1 MARAGMARWRAK
13 NSSGPAEGGDEVQR
27 SLELLDR
34 VLSEFDDLENGNA
47 TAAAAAA
54 GAVAAGPPSK
64 AAAAAA
70 SSVGG
75 SPQPPEGLPGGGAA
89 DDGGGAADADGDAEG
104 DGGGAARVP
113 ESPLG
118 HQSEDDGYM
127 SMNGRRPA
135 KLALDLPLAP
145 AAAPPQPAAP
155 GGVAASAAHPPPPPE
170 EAERII
176 STLLPRLSPGS
187 CAALGRRPVRPFL
200 LSGCGGSQEALT
212 GAANGCR
219 VTTATQTTLP
229 KTRVAGQLS
238 VSSLR
243 FSSLPPDSALQRAA
257 RRLPPRTVPGAC
269 AAERHREVRRRRND
283 DNFSDDSLEA
293 EPVGPPAR
301 EGAGLPPPPPPTSPA
316 PPPPPSPSPSPTRRP
331 QRPPVA
337 WEVALHDQPGSTRV
351 VGRRRRRSADHI
363 ASGQRGRGRVV
374 VERRAASTEDD
385 SASASAT
392 PSSDGGTPEWPRA
405 RALPAHGTYVIR
417 KGRRREA
424 LPLPLQLP
432 QVPPPPA
439 LASAS
444 SAAGD
449 SESSPP
455 SGELKRCS
463 STFDNIRS
471 LLNEGRLEGLDEP
484 PPDFPPPAPPA
495 LVRVVS
501 LPSLPVEPPPLERS
515 RSDGH
520 RLSRLHEL
528 AVTLEEDDDDDAD
541 VAAAAGATVLNG
553 HRSPHPEAAAA
564 ASAAAAGPEGELAS
578 PSGSRDGYWRRD
590 DAEGSSVDEAEGAT
604 GGGGGGGG
612 CYFLRGRGHGDAP
625 SGGQAVSD
633 VENKRRLS
641 QCEEAIRC
649 IIEGDRRPESDADLL
664 FPLANGKD
672 ESLDF
677 SDADDRR
684 ATSQSEELSSCNSL
698 DVPASS
704 SREDMLADSSLDEEA
719 LTGREAGSRSA
730 LRARRGADVDRVRVR
745 DGDPGYRRFALDGE
759 RSPHDGLDDGLPEAS
774 SADHD
779 ADVSS
784 LNSTDI
790 NGKLSQEDS
799 LEVTPSPSH
808 DEGVNCCSTQGSSAD
823 EAAASRGGGDDMSE
837 EEARLI
843 RQLRREHLQLQHPV
857 DVPRPRRDYPTEPA
871 QQHAVRL
878 EVRPPPPPRS
888 ATAPA
893 VSSAAASGS
902 RQEDYRAPDASQ
914 HAQQVTVS
922 ADLEFPPLPPSPVE
936 EAEDEYSEILP
947 GLPGARKADPP
958 KEEAASR
965 QQQPPPPPPHQHQH
979 PHPPDAANSL
989 RTRSMDAG
997 FGRAARGHGSRREVP
1012 CERRT
1017 LPPELP
1023 PHRRP
1028 RAYAP
1033 RSPAAPSPAPAAA
1046 PGGLQTSCSLPETPI
1061 FARGSGFDV
1070 PRTPLRRG
1078 APLLP
1083 ELPAGGPG
1091 RGWYPRHRARPASSE
1106 HLDRLG
1112 PAGSAAG
1119 AHHHHHA
1126 HHHPPWDAARK
1137 PTTLPPNLS
1146 PKFFHRSPREA
1157 LRRVT
1162 SLLIRKGSSSKESK
1176 KEQLSPTGLGM
1187 GSESRHKRG
1196 FFRSLWKRSRHYSLE
1211 QQ

>member
-47 TAAAAAA
+47 TAAAAA

-64 AAAAAA
+64 TAAAAA

-89 DDGGGAADADGDAEG
+89 DDGGGGADADGDAEG

-145 AAAPPQPAAP
+145 ASAAAPAQPAAP

-200 LSGCGGSQEALT
+200 LSGCGGSQEALS

-219 VTTATQTTLP
+219 VTTATQTTLVDLTKFP
-229 KTRVAGQLS
+229 PRLLHHCSQFRQPAPGG
-238 VSSLR
+238 SS
-243 FSSLPPDSALQRAA
+243 SKDGASALSRSCQRAETWEMSGSMKQGTIA
-257 RRLPPRTVPGAC
+257 VDTIEADRVRQYGLLSRLGEDEWPLLVKKRTPENNVRRRLPPRTVPGAC

-283 DNFSDDSLEA
+283 DNFSDDSLES
-293 EPVGPPAR
+293 EP
-301 EGAGLPPPPPPTSPA
+301 
-316 PPPPPSPSPSPTRRP
+316 
-331 QRPPVA
+331 
-337 WEVALHDQPGSTRV
+337 
-351 VGRRRRRSADHI
+351 
-363 ASGQRGRGRVV
+363 RGRGRVV

-385 SASASAT
+385 SASASASAT

-424 LPLPLQLP
+424 LPLQLQLP

-484 PPDFPPPAPPA
+484 PPDFLPPAPPA

-528 AVTLEEDDDDDAD
+528 AVTLEEDDDDDAAD
-541 VAAAAGATVLNG
+541 VAAAAATVLNG
-553 HRSPHPEAAAA
+553 RRSPHPEA
-564 ASAAAAGPEGELAS
+564 
-578 PSGSRDGYWRRD
+578 
-590 DAEGSSVDEAEGAT
+590 SVDEAEGAT
-604 GGGGGGGG
+604 GGGGGGGGGG

-649 IIEGDRRPESDADLL
+649 IIEGDRRPDSDADLL

-719 LTGREAGSRSA
+719 LTGREVGSRIA

-823 EAAASRGGGDDMSE
+823 EAAAGRGGGGGDDMSE

-857 DVPRPRRDYPTEPA
+857 DVPRPRRDYPTEPPQQ

-893 VSSAAASGS
+893 VTSAAASGS
-902 RQEDYRAPDASQ
+902 RQEAYRAPAASQ
-914 HAQQVTVS
+914 HAEQVTVS

-979 PHPPDAANSL
+979 PHPPDAASSL

-1033 RSPAAPSPAPAAA
+1033 RSPAAPSPAPA

>member
-47 TAAAAAA
+47 TAAAAA
-54 GAVAAGPPSK
+54 GA
-64 AAAAAA
+64 
-70 SSVGG
+70 
-75 SPQPPEGLPGGGAA
+75 
-89 DDGGGAADADGDAEG
+89 
-104 DGGGAARVP
+104 
-113 ESPLG
+113 SPLG

-145 AAAPPQPAAP
+145 ASAAAPAQPAAP
-155 GGVAASAAHPPPPPE
+155 GGVAASAPHPPPPPE

-200 LSGCGGSQEALT
+200 LSGCGGSQEALS

-283 DNFSDDSLEA
+283 DNFSDDSLES

-301 EGAGLPPPPPPTSPA
+301 ESDRADGAAAGLPPPPPPTSPA
-316 PPPPPSPSPSPTRRP
+316 PPPAPSPSPSPGASRRP

-385 SASASAT
+385 SASASASASAT

-417 KGRRREA
+417 KGRRRE
-424 LPLPLQLP
+424 
-432 QVPPPPA
+432 PA

-484 PPDFPPPAPPA
+484 PPDFLPPAPPA

-541 VAAAAGATVLNG
+541 VAAAAGAGATVLNG
-553 HRSPHPEAAAA
+553 RRSPHPEAAAA
-564 ASAAAAGPEGELAS
+564 AASAEPEGELAS
-578 PSGSRDGYWRRD
+578 PSGSRDRYWRRD
-590 DAEGSSVDEAEGAT
+590 DAECSSVDEAEGAT
-604 GGGGGGGG
+604 GGGGGGGGGG

-649 IIEGDRRPESDADLL
+649 IIEGDRRPDSDAELL

-719 LTGREAGSRSA
+719 LTGREVGSRSA

-759 RSPHDGLDDGLPEAS
+759 HSPHDGLDDGLPEAS

-808 DEGVNCCSTQGSSAD
+808 DEGVNCCST
-823 EAAASRGGGDDMSE
+823 
-837 EEARLI
+837 
-843 RQLRREHLQLQHPV
+843 
-857 DVPRPRRDYPTEPA
+857 
-871 QQHAVRL
+871 
-878 EVRPPPPPRS
+878 
-888 ATAPA
+888 
-893 VSSAAASGS
+893 
-902 RQEDYRAPDASQ
+902 
-914 HAQQVTVS
+914 VTVS

-979 PHPPDAANSL
+979 PHPPDAASSL

-1033 RSPAAPSPAPAAA
+1033 RSPAAPSPAPAPA